1 MIQRQIENQRISDL
15 IACKEID
22 RVCSERV
29 PHLNLKVDVVM
40 RNKNKKGQVSNRV
53 SKLENRLVLE

>member
-1 MIQRQIENQRISDL
+1 MIQRRIENQRISDL

-22 RVCSERV
+22 RVCSERIPQV
-29 PHLNLKVDVVM
+29 NFKVDVVM
-40 RNKNKKGQVSNRV
+40 RDKNQKGHIRNRV

>member
-40 RNKNKKGQVSNRV
+40 RNKNKKGQ
-53 SKLENRLVLE
+53 